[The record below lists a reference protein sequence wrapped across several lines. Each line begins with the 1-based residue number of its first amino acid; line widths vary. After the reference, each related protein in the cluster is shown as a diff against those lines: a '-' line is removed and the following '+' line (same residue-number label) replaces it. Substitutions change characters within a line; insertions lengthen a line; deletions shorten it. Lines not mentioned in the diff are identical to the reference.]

1 MVLLVG
7 TAKLDQRTFA
17 CLPPSRQLVPDWRIR
32 RIGSG
37 TDFSAACCRNCD
49 NGTVALSATELEG
62 IVANKDKGGKS
73 NKKTPSKNL
82 KEKRQEKK
90 AKRDAS
96 DKRQSKIT

>member
-1 MVLLVG
+1 ML
-7 TAKLDQRTFA
+7 
-17 CLPPSRQLVPDWRIR
+17 R
-32 RIGSG
+32 RK
-37 TDFSAACCRNCD
+37 CD
-49 NGTVALSATELEG
+49 NGGVAVPATGLEG

-73 NKKTPSKNL
+73 NKKVASKNL